1 MASCNVLVLG
11 GRGVGK
17 TALIST
23 FVNGAF
29 RKVSEQPA
37 EITIVAIAGTI
48 SEYECLV
55 FMPGVPEEGVHSGL
69 PGH

>member
-1 MASCNVLVLG
+1 MVRRAVLRRRGMASCNVLVLG

-29 RKVSEQPA
+29 RKVGTWNTQQSA
-37 EITIVAIAGTI
+37 EIIAT
-48 SEYECLV
+48 
-55 FMPGVPEEGVHSGL
+55 
-69 PGH
+69 

>member
-29 RKVSEQPA
+29 RKVGTVSKDNV
-37 EITIVAIAGTI
+37 TINGTI
-48 SEYECLV
+48 SEHKCLV
-55 FMPGVPEEGVHSGL
+55 LMSGVPEEGVHSGL